1 MRSNTWAGRFGA
13 SYAPPLPKRMVTI
26 RAGYGMFHDP
36 LYDNLWSSAT
46 VNDTE
51 LGDFNAKA
59 CGIQAD
65 YFAPTPVVPSNC
77 STSRTTGAFL
87 RVTSLAT
94 HLRAPLVH
102 SFFLGAQ
109 TRASPGWTPAGT
121 GPAPAGPARG
131 SPDALNRRVP
141 I

>member
-46 VNDTE
+46 GNDTE
-51 LGDFNAKA
+51 LGGFNAEA

-65 YFAPTPVVPSNC
+65 YFAPTPAVPSTC
-77 STSRTTGAFL
+77 STSRTPRAFL
-87 RVTSLAT
+87 RVPPLAT
-94 HLRAPLVH
+94 HLTPPVRP
-102 SFFLGAQ
+102 SFCV
-109 TRASPGWTPAGT
+109 
-121 GPAPAGPARG
+121 G
-131 SPDALNRRVP
+131 SHP
-141 I
+141 